1 MINVSVQPTSA
12 TLAVGDALDLSVT
25 ASESNGAPLSY
36 QWFKDGK
43 AIPGANTN
51 TLTKPSVTA
60 NDAGTY
66 HVVISS
72 AALAAVTSSD
82 AVITIS

>member
-1 MINVSVQPTSA
+1 MINPSVQPTGA

-25 ASESNGAPLSY
+25 ASASNGAPLSY

-43 AIPGANTN
+43 AVPGANAN
-51 TLTKPSVTA
+51 TLTKAPVTA
-60 NDAGTY
+60 SDAGTY

-72 AALAAVTSSD
+72 AALAPVTSSD
-82 AVITIS
+82 AVIAIS